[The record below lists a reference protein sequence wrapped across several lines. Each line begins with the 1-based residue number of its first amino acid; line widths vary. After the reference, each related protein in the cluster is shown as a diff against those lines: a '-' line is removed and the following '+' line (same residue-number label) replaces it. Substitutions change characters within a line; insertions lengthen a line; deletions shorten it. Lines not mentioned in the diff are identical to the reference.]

1 MQAERCCLDNGM
13 ELSGARW
20 NPAIDAEKLSTLVE
34 LRHRLL
40 AAT

>member
-1 MQAERCCLDNGM
+1 M
-13 ELSGARW
+13 EVSGALW

-40 AAT
+40 SPT